1 MEQYIPI
8 KFEGTRKSVL
18 KALEGI
24 PLPFAIEI
32 QKISS
37 KRSAAQNRL
46 YWAFLGDIAEQME
59 VPDKN
64 GVMQKYSKDE
74 WHDLCRMKFL
84 GVKILSV
91 GDKEYPRPSVSTK
104 RLKVSEFAEY
114 LTKIESHFLEKG
126 VVLTYTEDYGPAIG
140 ESHE

>member
-46 YWAFLGDIAEQME
+46 YWTFLADISQQME
-59 VPDKN
+59 VEGEKLT
-64 GVMQKYSKDE
+64 KDD
-74 WHDLCRMKFL
+74 WHDLCRMKWL
-84 GVKILSV
+84 GVKVITLA
-91 GDKEYPRPSVSTK
+91 GKEYPRPAKSTTK
-104 RLKVSEFAEY
+104 LKVSEFAEY

-140 ESHE
+140 KS

>member
-1 MEQYIPI
+1 MEQYISI

-46 YWAFLGDIAEQME
+46 YWTWLREVAEQME
-59 VPDKN
+59 VEGEKLTKED
-64 GVMQKYSKDE
+64 
-74 WHDLCRMKFL
+74 WHDLCRMKWL
-84 GVKILSV
+84 GVKVITLA
-91 GDKEYPRPSVSTK
+91 GKEYPRPAKSTTK
-104 RLKVSEFAEY
+104 LKVGEFAEY
-114 LTKIESHFLEKG
+114 LTKIEAHFLEKG
-126 VVLTYTEDYGPAIG
+126 VVLTYTEDYQTAIG
-140 ESHE
+140 ER